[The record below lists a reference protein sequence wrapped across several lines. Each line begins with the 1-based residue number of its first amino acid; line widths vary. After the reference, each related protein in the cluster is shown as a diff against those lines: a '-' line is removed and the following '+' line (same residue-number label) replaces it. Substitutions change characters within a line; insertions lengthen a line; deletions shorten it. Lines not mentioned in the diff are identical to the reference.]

1 VIQDRV
7 SPPTASSTSTRKT
20 RADTGRHLARHLTS
34 GPSLL
39 SIEPIVFRETPSSE
53 KPAMPTLI
61 EKPVR
66 IEAAGNKPK
75 LIDEFVGRV
84 NTRDSAVS
92 IARMRSP
99 SGWIEPGQRPEFDE
113 YTIVLAGSL
122 RVEHEAGQFD
132 VEAGQSVVVRRGEWV
147 RYSTP
152 GSQGAEY
159 IAVCLPAFSIETV
172 HRDAS

>member
-1 VIQDRV
+1 
-7 SPPTASSTSTRKT
+7 
-20 RADTGRHLARHLTS
+20 
-34 GPSLL
+34 
-39 SIEPIVFRETPSSE
+39 
-53 KPAMPTLI
+53 MPKLI
-61 EKPVR
+61 EKPTR

-84 NTRDSAVS
+84 NTQDSAVS

-99 SGWIEPGQRPEFDE
+99 SGWVEPGQRPDFDE

-122 RVEHEAGQFD
+122 RVEHEAGLVD
-132 VEAGQSVVVRRGEWV
+132 VEAGQAVLVRRGEWV

-152 GSQGAEY
+152 GPQGAEY